1 MLTIFL
7 IFTFFL
13 NSDSFILLGN
23 NKKKVTI
30 FYSRLFEREEFIRQG
45 IEKKKEL
52 KIKDIEEVEQIQGDE
67 DPQELSNVTLIESNN
82 STIRSGRSLDQ
93 DGKTNIW
100 SVEPTMIVDESDD
113 NDLLKIIGI
122 FCSVVLVTF
131 QFFLLTNPIFPD
143 PSDY

>member
-1 MLTIFL
+1 MLIAILIFTIFL
-7 IFTFFL
+7 K
-13 NSDSFILLGN
+13 SDSFILLGN
-23 NKKKVTI
+23 NKKPVTI

-52 KIKDIEEVEQIQGDE
+52 KIKHIEDVDELQEVE
-67 DPQELSNVTLIESNN
+67 ELSNVTLIESNN

-100 SVEPTMIVDESDD
+100 SVEPTMTVDDSDD
-113 NDLLKIIGI
+113 NDLFKIIGI
-122 FCSVVLVTF
+122 FCSVTLVTF

>member
-1 MLTIFL
+1 MLIVILIFTIFL
-7 IFTFFL
+7 K
-13 NSDSFILLGN
+13 SDSFIVVGTS
-23 NKKKVTI
+23 KRQCTF

-45 IEKKKEL
+45 IEKKNEL
-52 KIKDIEEVEQIQGDE
+52 KIKNMEKVEELQEVE
-67 DPQELSNVTLIESNN
+67 ELSNVTLIESNN

-100 SVEPTMIVDESDD
+100 SVEPTMIVNESDD
-113 NDLLKIIGI
+113 NNLLKILGI
-122 FCSVVLVTF
+122 FCSVILVTF

>member
-1 MLTIFL
+1 MLIVILIFTIFL
-7 IFTFFL
+7 KS
-13 NSDSFILLGN
+13 NSFIIVGN
-23 NKKKVTI
+23 NKKQVTI

-52 KIKDIEEVEQIQGDE
+52 KIKHIEDVEELQEVK
-67 DPQELSNVTLIESNN
+67 ELSNVTLNESNN

-93 DGKTNIW
+93 EGKTNIW
-100 SVEPTMIVDESDD
+100 SVEPTMIVNESDD
-113 NDLLKIIGI
+113 NDLFKIIGI
-122 FCSVVLVTF
+122 FCSVTLVIF

>member
-1 MLTIFL
+1 MLIAILIFTIFL
-7 IFTFFL
+7 K
-13 NSDSFILLGN
+13 SDSFILLGN
-23 NKKKVTI
+23 NKKQVTI

-52 KIKDIEEVEQIQGDE
+52 KIKHIEELEELQELQEVE
-67 DPQELSNVTLIESNN
+67 ELSNVTLIESNN

-100 SVEPTMIVDESDD
+100 SVEPTMTVDDSDD
-113 NDLLKIIGI
+113 NDIFKIIGI
-122 FCSVVLVTF
+122 FCSVTLVTF

>member
-1 MLTIFL
+1 MC
-7 IFTFFL
+7 
-13 NSDSFILLGN
+13 
-23 NKKKVTI
+23 
-30 FYSRLFEREEFIRQG
+30 IR
-45 IEKKKEL
+45 
-52 KIKDIEEVEQIQGDE
+52 DRIQGDE